1 MEKNT
6 KVIIDKLGTKL
17 VSLPQP
23 IHLLAICTGG
33 ITVAKMLAAYL
44 RRKKIKAS
52 YYEVWTNLIKG
63 KSYIWKTNFNKEDY
77 IGSAVIVDDVIW
89 HRTHLPSI
97 KKYLKKLNSRKRIYI
112 ASLLDCNHK
121 SDFAVFR

>member
-17 VSLPQP
+17 VALPQP

-63 KSYIWKTNFNKEDY
+63 KSYIWKTNFNKD
-77 IGSAVIVDDVIW
+77 IMVQ
-89 HRTHLPSI
+89 
-97 KKYLKKLNSRKRIYI
+97 
-112 ASLLDCNHK
+112 
-121 SDFAVFR
+121 